1 MNRRNSFVFIALL
14 AVGLQSCSSN
24 ENCKHLQK
32 IKNGMTVRQVVATMK
47 GLPDTILFN
56 FQTGKS
62 FSYLYYVSNVAA
74 SENVYINF
82 SQEDSVV
89 HSSFGCY

>member
-1 MNRRNSFVFIALL
+1 MDMRNSFVFIALL
-14 AVGLQSCSSN
+14 AVGLPSCSSN
-24 ENCKHLQK
+24 GNCKNLQK
-32 IKNGMTVRQVVATMK
+32 IKNGMNVQQVVATMK
-47 GLPDTILFN
+47 GPPDTILFN
-56 FQTGKS
+56 FQIEKS

-89 HSSFGCY
+89 HSAFGCL